1 MHRASGASARSS
13 FSPSDA
19 GLLLLLASMW
29 GFSFLF
35 IKVGV
40 GEVSPLWVVASRTVV
55 ASVVLLVILRVRGR
69 RLPRQVLTWLN
80 LLVLAAA
87 SNILPWAVVAW
98 AEQFIP
104 SGIAAV
110 LNSLT
115 PLVTLAVAAL
125 IGLERMTGTKIAGL
139 VIAFGGTAIIVSG
152 ELTFA
157 GRAIP
162 SLAVVGATLF
172 YAIGAVYA
180 KRYVSGTEPPLVIAT
195 GQVVVAAIVSVPI
208 AWAVGPTPV
217 WADLSLAAVGSLLA
231 LGTLGTGLA
240 FLLFYML
247 IERVGATNATMVT
260 YLIPVV
266 GLVAGWAILGERFG
280 PHVLIGAAVIIVGI
294 WLAQRRRPE
303 ATPTSDDLVEMEQ
316 PRG

>member
-1 MHRASGASARSS
+1 MHRSAGAPAPSS
-13 FSPSDA
+13 FSPADA
-19 GLLLLLASMW
+19 GILLLLASMW

-40 GEVSPLWVVASRTVV
+40 AEVSPLWVVASRTTV
-55 ASVVLLVILRVRGR
+55 ASLILLVVLRIRGR
-69 RLPRQVLTWLN
+69 RLPRSLGVWIN

-87 SNILPWAVVAW
+87 SNILPWAIVAW

-104 SGIAAV
+104 SGVAAV

-125 IGLERMTGTKIAGL
+125 IGLERMTGTKVAGL
-139 VIAFGGTAIIVSG
+139 VIALVGTALIVSG
-152 ELTFA
+152 ELTIA
-157 GRAIP
+157 GRAVP
-162 SLAVVGATLF
+162 ALAVVGATLF

-180 KRYVSGTEPPLVIAT
+180 KRFVSGTEPPLVIAT
-195 GQVVVAAIVSVPI
+195 GQVVVASVVSVPI

-217 WADLSLAAVGSLLA
+217 WTELSLAAVGSLVALGA
-231 LGTLGTGLA
+231 LGTGIA

-266 GLVAGWAILGERFG
+266 GLVAGWAILGEEFG
-280 PHVLIGAAVIIVGI
+280 PHVLVGAAVIVTGI
-294 WLAQRRRPE
+294 WLAQRRTTRALAPDE
-303 ATPTSDDLVEMEQ
+303 EKLAELEQ
-316 PRG
+316 P